1 VNAANA
7 KPRREQEEKGG
18 KMNGELIP
26 ALAAAGGGSALIGTI
41 WTYERRRDEAMR
53 ASRIRLAL
61 RFPASLDAI
70 AARAALS
77 SLAGLSSEVELLFEV
92 VADGGGIM
100 FFLWVPSSVKS
111 SVVSVLRGAMPGLR
125 AVEAPVGAGRAT
137 CAVKV
142 FFPTPDAL
150 ATDNAEAASRTLLSG
165 LSTLAPEGERVVI
178 RWAARP
184 GAAPALRMADSPDRR
199 ARAIQQ
205 AWRHKTQ
212 LAGGFQVSG
221 LVLVR
226 AARAGRARELAA
238 HVASAV
244 RSRRG
249 IAGGPRITYERGN
262 RSLAA
267 LPKTTRSSGWLNA
280 AEALPLFSWPL
291 GDELIPGVEVGAA
304 RELLVPRHIPRNGRR
319 LFLGR
324 DSQGERPVALDAEA
338 ARHHVAVVGP
348 SGVGKSVLLA
358 RGILDDIE
366 HGFAG
371 AVIDPKADLIETVLA
386 RVKPEHADRIVVLD
400 PAASRIPGVAVLA
413 GGDPDLRAD
422 VLTGAIRSAFPAEA
436 WGVRTDFYLRL
447 AIRTLA
453 VVPGATLA
461 DVGRLF
467 FEEPFRRA
475 AVAQL
480 HDRFL
485 VAAWQSYGA
494 LSAAA
499 QAEHVQAPMARI
511 MALLSRP
518 RVRAVLANPTP
529 KLDVARL
536 FAEKKWL
543 LISLA
548 PGRLGEAG
556 AAIVGGILT
565 YAIWSAIEGRVALA
579 PERRHP
585 IFLYVDELATLTN
598 GLPFSFE
605 LLAER
610 ARGLGAGLTVA
621 IQTLGRIPEPT
632 RSALVGNVA
641 SFITFRAAAEE
652 AQRLARQLP
661 GLSDADVMALGRF
674 EVAARIGTGLGS
686 SVAVVTGRTEPL
698 PPKTHQVDAIRR
710 RSAEVY
716 GSDPDA
722 PQTNPRA
729 TTCTDDDAPLG
740 RARRD
745 A

>member
-1 VNAANA
+1 
-7 KPRREQEEKGG
+7 
-18 KMNGELIP
+18 MNGDLIP
-26 ALAAAGGGSALIGTI
+26 ALAAAGGGSAIIGTI
-41 WTYERRRDEAMR
+41 WGYERSRDEAMR
-53 ASRIRLAL
+53 RSRVRLAL
-61 RFPASLDAI
+61 RFPAHLDPLSAK
-70 AARAALS
+70 AALS
-77 SLAGLSSEVELLFEV
+77 SLSGLPSDIELIFEV
-92 VADGGGIM
+92 ATDGDGIK
-100 FFLWVPSSVKS
+100 FFVFVPAVVRS
-111 SVVSVLRGAMPGLR
+111 SVVSVLAGAMPGLR
-125 AVEAPVGAGRAT
+125 ASEAPLKAGRAT
-137 CAVKV
+137 FAVKV
-142 FFPTPDAL
+142 FFPTPSVL
-150 ATDNAEAASRTLLSG
+150 VSDNPEAAARTLLSG
-165 LSTLAPEGERVVI
+165 LNTLATDTEQVVI
-178 RWAARP
+178 RWALRP
-184 GAAPALRMADSPDRR
+184 SPAPALRMDDPPDRKV
-199 ARAIQQ
+199 RAIQQ
-205 AWRHKTQ
+205 AWRQKLQ
-212 LAGGFQVSG
+212 LAGGFQTSG

-226 AARAGRARELAA
+226 ADRISRARELAE
-238 HVASAV
+238 HVASAI

-249 IAGGPRITYERGN
+249 SVGTPRLTYERGS
-262 RSLAA
+262 RSLAS
-267 LPKTTRSSGWLNA
+267 LPRTTRSSGWLNS
-280 AEALPLFSWPL
+280 AEGLGLLTWPL
-291 GDELIPGVEVGAA
+291 GDELIPGVEAGVS
-304 RELLVPRHIPRNGRR
+304 RELLVPRHVAREGRR
-319 LFLGR
+319 LFIGR
-324 DSQGERPVALDAEA
+324 DSLGERQVALTPTA
-338 ARHHVAVVGP
+338 ALHHVAVVGP
-348 SGVGKSVLLA
+348 SGTGKSVLLA

-371 AVIDPKADLIETVLA
+371 ALIDPKRDLIETVL
-386 RVKPEHADRIVVLD
+386 RRIKPEHADRIVVLD

-453 VVPGATLA
+453 ETPGATLA
-461 DVGRLF
+461 DIGRLF
-467 FEEPFRRA
+467 FEEAFRRA

-480 HDRFL
+480 NDGFL
-485 VAAWQSYGA
+485 IAAWQSYGA
-494 LSAAA
+494 LSTAA

-518 RVRAVLANPTP
+518 RIRAVLANPNP

-536 FAEKKWL
+536 FAERKWL

-548 PGRLGEAG
+548 PGVLGEAG
-556 AAIVGGILT
+556 ASIVGGILT

-579 PERRHP
+579 PEKRHP
-585 IFLYVDELATLTN
+585 VFLYVDELATLTN

-632 RSALVGNVA
+632 RSALIGNVA
-641 SFITFRAAAEE
+641 TFITFRAAAEE

-686 SVAVVTGRTEPL
+686 AVAVVTGRTEPL
-698 PPKTHQVDAIRR
+698 PPETGQAEAIRK

-722 PQTNPRA
+722 RQTNPRA
-729 TTCTDDDAPLG
+729 TASRSDDAPLG
-740 RARRD
+740 RAGRGV
-745 A
+745 

>member
-1 VNAANA
+1 
-7 KPRREQEEKGG
+7 
-18 KMNGELIP
+18 MNGDLIP

-41 WTYERRRDEAMR
+41 WGYERRRDEAMR
-53 ASRIRLAL
+53 ASRVRLAL
-61 RFPASLDAI
+61 RFPASLNPL
-70 AARAALS
+70 AAKAVLS
-77 SLAGLSSEVELLFEV
+77 SLAGLPSEVELIFEV
-92 VADGGGIM
+92 AADGDGIT
-100 FFLWVPSSVKS
+100 FFLWVPSTVKS
-111 SVVSVLRGAMPGLR
+111 SVVSVLTGAMPGLR
-125 AVEAPVGAGRAT
+125 AVEAPVKAGRAT
-137 CAVKV
+137 FALKV
-142 FFPTPDAL
+142 FFPTPGVL
-150 ATDNAEAASRTLLSG
+150 ITDSPEAAARTLLSG
-165 LSTLAPEGERVVI
+165 LSALEPAKERVVI
-178 RWAARP
+178 RWAVRP
-184 GAAPALRMADSPDRR
+184 GPAPALRVDDPSDRKVR
-199 ARAIQQ
+199 TIQQ
-205 AWRHKTQ
+205 AWRQKVQ

-221 LVLVR
+221 LVLVQAER
-226 AARAGRARELAA
+226 ISRARELAE
-238 HVASAV
+238 HVASAI

-249 IAGGPRITYERGN
+249 NVGAPRITYERSS
-262 RSLAA
+262 RSLAS
-267 LPKTTRSSGWLNA
+267 LPSTTRSSGWLNS
-280 AEALPLFSWPL
+280 AEGLGLLAWPL
-291 GDELIPGVEVGAA
+291 GDDLIPGVEVGVS
-304 RELLVPRHIPRNGRR
+304 RELLVPRHVAREGRR
-319 LFLGR
+319 LFVGR
-324 DSQGERPVALDAEA
+324 DSLGERQVALSPVA

-348 SGVGKSVLLA
+348 PGVGKSVLLA

-371 AVIDPKADLIETVLA
+371 AVIDPKADLIETILA
-386 RVKPEHADRIVVLD
+386 RVKPEYAERIVVLD
-400 PAASRIPGVAVLA
+400 SAADRIPGVAVLA

-422 VLTGAIRSAFPAEA
+422 VLTGALRSAFPAEA

-453 VVPGATLA
+453 ETPGATLA
-461 DVGRLF
+461 DIGRLF

-475 AVAQL
+475 AIARL
-480 HDRFL
+480 RDPFL
-485 VAAWQSYGA
+485 VSAWQSYGA
-494 LSAAA
+494 LSLAA

-518 RVRAVLANPTP
+518 RVRAVLASPTP

-536 FAEKKWL
+536 FAERKWL
-543 LISLA
+543 LVSLA
-548 PGRLGEAG
+548 PGVLGEAG
-556 AAIVGGILT
+556 AAIVGAALM
-565 YAIWSAIEGRVALA
+565 YVIWSAIEGRVALA
-579 PERRHP
+579 PEKRHP
-585 IFLYVDELATLTN
+585 IFLFVDELATLTN

-641 SFITFRAAAEE
+641 TFITFRAAAKE

-661 GLSDADVMALGRF
+661 GLTDADVMALGRF

-698 PPKTHQVDAIRR
+698 PPETGQAAAIRK

-722 PQTNPRA
+722 PQPSPD
-729 TTCTDDDAPLG
+729 TTTYTDDDAPIG
-740 RARRD
+740 RARRG